1 MKHQINLFLFCAI
14 SLLFGCKNQ
23 KSDAVE
29 TETTDSTEVMKT
41 TDYTEAI
48 QGAWT
53 TSYTNENG
61 EDVTITTIVMDG
73 YIAETFYNKEAK
85 RFDGA
90 LGGSWTIDGNT
101 FNLTFEFDT
110 TDSTMV
116 GQTAGLVFNMSGDTI
131 TFEGDDKIWNRIDD
145 GKPGA
150 LAGAYLITGRKQD
163 GEISKRTPGVR
174 KTMKILS
181 GTRFQWIAY
190 NTETTK
196 FSGTGGGTYTARD
209 GEYVE
214 TIEFFSKDGSRVGAV
229 LPFNYEIVDGEW
241 HHSGLS
247 SKGDPIYEIWT
258 PRSILDAA
266 KAQ

>member
-1 MKHQINLFLFCAI
+1 MRHLSNFLLLCTISICISCKTQTSESTKTEASNETPTVEKINH
-14 SLLFGCKNQ
+14 
-23 KSDAVE
+23 
-29 TETTDSTEVMKT
+29 
-41 TDYTEAI
+41 TEAI

-53 TSYTNENG
+53 TSYTNDSG
-61 EDVTITTIVMDG
+61 EEVTITAIVVDG

-116 GQTAGLVFNMSGDTI
+116 GQTAGLVFNLSGDTI
-131 TFEGDDKIWNRIDD
+131 TFEGDDKTWTRIDD
-145 GKPGA
+145 GTPGA

-174 KTMKILS
+174 RTMKILS

-196 FSGTGGGTYTARD
+196 FSGTGGGTYTAEN

-229 LPFNYEIVDGEW
+229 LPFKYEIIDKEW

-247 SKGDPIYEIWT
+247 SKGDPIYEVWT
-258 PRSILDAA
+258 PRDMLD
-266 KAQ
+266 QGESQ